1 MSSIH
6 FEKFQRISFNPPKH
20 TSQPM
25 FTTLSLERM
34 RVLSV
39 TKDHIAP
46 RPPSPRPTLNIL
58 PMYRYIFQGRIFPKQ
73 YYAINAIFKLFRY
86 ISGSHSQVFY
96 KKAVLKYFTKFTEKH
111 LSRSLFL
118 IKIKALFSPQ
128 LYYEKILIRESNST
142 IFKHAILWNTPSTP
156 FYEAH
161 QFFETHGAHQF
172 FEAHQARDFMNTW
185 FYEARQVSQLFEA
198 CQARR
203 FMKQAKHANFLKHAK
218 HAILWSTLSTRARQL
233 CGHAK
238 HVKHAKQASTHLA
251 DSH

>member
-6 FEKFQRISFNPPKH
+6 LEKFQGISFNLPKH
-20 TSQPM
+20 TQQPM
-25 FTTLSLERM
+25 FMTLSLERM
-34 RVLSV
+34 GVLSV

-46 RPPSPRPTLNIL
+46 RPPSPTPTLNVL
-58 PMYRYIFQGRIFPKQ
+58 PMYRYIFQGKIFPKQ

-96 KKAVLKYFTKFTEKH
+96 KKAVLKYFTKFTEKN

-118 IKIKALFSPQ
+118 IKIKALFSLQ
-128 LYYEKILIRESNST
+128 LYYEKILIRESNLT

-161 QFFETHGAHQF
+161 QAS
-172 FEAHQARDFMNTW
+172 DFMNTW

-238 HVKHAKQASTHLA
+238 HVEHAKQASTHLA